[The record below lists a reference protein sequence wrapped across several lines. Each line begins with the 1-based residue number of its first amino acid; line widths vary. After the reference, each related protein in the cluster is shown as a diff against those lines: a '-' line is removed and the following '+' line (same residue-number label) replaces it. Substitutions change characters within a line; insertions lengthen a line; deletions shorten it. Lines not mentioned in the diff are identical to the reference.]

1 MDEKTT
7 EQIDEQQIEAN
18 EAMDIN
24 EGDSQIENGL
34 DQPIDFEGFQDQVGA
49 TESVEQR
56 LQRELAESTDRWVR
70 SQAEIENVRRRT
82 RRDME
87 EQAKFAAQIV
97 INDLLEVVDNL
108 NRATGAVDSAEDP
121 TGLIIGVKMVVQQ
134 FEDVLKRHG
143 CHRLQTDDQEF
154 DPNFHEAI
162 QMVPSDLAS
171 GRIVQEVRSGY
182 KMHDRVLRPAQVI
195 VSAGKA
201 N

>member
-1 MDEKTT
+1 
-7 EQIDEQQIEAN
+7 
-18 EAMDIN
+18 
-24 EGDSQIENGL
+24 
-34 DQPIDFEGFQDQVGA
+34 
-49 TESVEQR
+49 
-56 LQRELAESTDRWVR
+56 
-70 SQAEIENVRRRT
+70 
-82 RRDME
+82 
-87 EQAKFAAQIV
+87 
-97 INDLLEVVDNL
+97 
-108 NRATGAVDSAEDP
+108 
-121 TGLIIGVKMVVQQ
+121 
-134 FEDVLKRHG
+134 VLKRHG